1 MTWDVFIALVVVV
14 AKAPCIHES
23 DISILVLLRTTQA

>member
-1 MTWDVFIALVVVV
+1 MPLLLAQS
-14 AKAPCIHES
+14 ANAYKAPYIHES